1 MSRFVS
7 DIIGDF
13 RSKVLINDYII
24 FRNLNPLL
32 QERGLTTTFPTIFAI
47 NEALCLIDNRIL
59 IGNFSC
65 FFRLHARKLLH
76 ALTAENIS
84 RHELQYA
91 VNAYVI
97 SAIDCFLHALPED
110 LVLHFPGADH
120 DDILILA
127 VVQQQVPVRRI
138 EGKKISHLLR
148 YLQQQ
153 ETFRFVFPIIG
164 TDDPS
169 VFTAKHRTL
178 FEEDYINE
186 LAENECEIRSY
197 IANVKKSLQLI
208 EKVSSDK
215 FFHIIS
221 TIQFIVPVKYTD
233 RDTHRSFSSSL
244 LPDVL
249 FMSEN
254 ADALELAEAII
265 HESSHNYLN
274 QVMSTTDLLTG
285 KEGPKLFYSPWRKD
299 PRPLTGL
306 LHAIFVFTE
315 VCTFYRLLLK
325 KGVLDKDG
333 IKKAAFNMH
342 KNFYR
347 IMVALPQLKKQYFT
361 TDGWTVVTAIKKNLL
376 AISRSLSDEFG
387 HLKTKEEDNSASRRS
402 L

>member
-13 RSKVLINDYII
+13 RSKVLVNDYII

-32 QERGLTTTFPTIFAI
+32 QERELAETYPTIFTI
-47 NEALCLIDNRIL
+47 NEALLQLDNRIL

-65 FFRLHARKLLH
+65 FFRLHAKKLLSV
-76 ALTAENIS
+76 LTTEDPS
-84 RHELQYA
+84 QPELEA
-91 VNAYVI
+91 AINAYVL
-97 SAIDCFLHALPED
+97 SAVDCFLHALPEN
-110 LVLHFPGADH
+110 LVLHFPGASLDE
-120 DDILILA
+120 ILILP
-127 VVQQQVPVRRI
+127 VVQQKVQLRRI
-138 EGKKISHLLR
+138 EGKKISHLLK

-153 ETFRFVFPIIG
+153 QTPRFVFPIIG

-169 VFTAKHRTL
+169 VFTAKHPTL
-178 FEEDYINE
+178 FEDDYINE
-186 LAENECEIRSY
+186 LAENECEVGTY
-197 IANVKKSLQLI
+197 LADLKNALLLI
-208 EKVSSDK
+208 EKASPDK

-233 RDTHRSFSSSL
+233 QDTHRSFSSSL

-254 ADALELAEAII
+254 AGSLELAEAVI
-265 HESSHNYLN
+265 HESGHNYLN

-285 KEGPKLFYSPWRKD
+285 KEGTKLFYSPWRKD

-306 LHAIFVFTE
+306 FHAIFVFTE

-325 KGVLDKDG
+325 KDVLSKHDVA
-333 IKKAAFNMH
+333 KARFNMH

-347 IMVALPQLKKQYFT
+347 IMVALPQLKRQYFT
-361 TDGWTVVTAIKKNLL
+361 AEGWTVVTAIKKNLL
-376 AISRSLSDEFG
+376 AISRSLSNEFG
-387 HLKTKEEDNSASRRS
+387 HLKTKEENDSSSRRM